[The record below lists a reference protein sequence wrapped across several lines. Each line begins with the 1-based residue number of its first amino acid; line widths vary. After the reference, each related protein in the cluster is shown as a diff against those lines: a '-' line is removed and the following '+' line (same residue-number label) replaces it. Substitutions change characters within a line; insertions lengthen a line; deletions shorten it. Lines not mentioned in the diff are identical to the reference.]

1 VKRFVLSFHYPFE
14 DISDMDHSESIRL
27 MAAEKYLLGELAPE
41 LREQFEEHFF
51 DCQECALD
59 VRAGAALVEHSKVV
73 LSEPVAVSQ
82 ARVPVLVPAKTGW
95 LGWLRPALIVP
106 VLGVLLVVVGYQN
119 LVTYPQ
125 LKQAANSPQI
135 LPWASVNVS
144 TRGTSTI
151 QISPGAGQGFQLLVN
166 IPPESSYT
174 SYTFDLS
181 SPSGRLEWSHT
192 IPAAASDEARSIY
205 IPGANQEQG
214 IYKLAVRG
222 NTATGESSDL
232 GHYSIEVQIQK

>member
-1 VKRFVLSFHYPFE
+1 
-14 DISDMDHSESIRL
+14 MDHSESIRL

-73 LSEPVAVSQ
+73 LSDRVAETDARSQVS
-82 ARVPVLVPAKTGW
+82 VPARAAW
-95 LGWLRPALIVP
+95 LAWLRPAWVVP
-106 VLGVLLVVVGYQN
+106 VLAALMLVIGYQN

-125 LKQAANSPQI
+125 LKQMASSPQI
-135 LPWASVNVS
+135 LPWASINVS
-144 TRGTSTI
+144 TRGTSTT
-151 QISPGAGQGFQLLVN
+151 QISPRMGQGFHLLVN
-166 IPPESSYT
+166 IPPESRYT

-181 SPSGRLEWSHT
+181 SPSGRLEWSRT

-205 IPGANQEQG
+205 VPGANQEQG
-214 IYKLAVRG
+214 VYTLAVRG
-222 NTATGESSDL
+222 NTATSQSSDL
-232 GHYSIEVQIQK
+232 GHYSVEVQIQK